1 MDTQAY
7 RGPILI
13 LGRILL
19 AVVFLIFG
27 VLKLM
32 NPEAQ
37 GAYVASGGLPSWLV
51 WPAGIFEIIG
61 AVLIAIGWQT
71 RIVALLFV
79 AFTVLTA
86 LLYHTAGITDPSN
99 GQLANFLKNLAIAGG
114 FLFVFSE
121 GPGPHSVDER
131 EGRK

>member
-1 MDTQAY
+1 MDTTAI
-7 RGPILI
+7 RGPVLI
-13 LGRILL
+13 IGRVLL
-19 AVVFLIFG
+19 AAVFLIFG

-37 GAYVASGGLPSWLV
+37 GNYVASAGLPNWLV
-51 WPAGIFEIIG
+51 WPAGIFEIVG

-79 AFTVLTA
+79 AFVVLTA
-86 LLYHTAGITDPSN
+86 LLYHTTGIMDPST

-121 GPGPHSVDER
+121 GPGPHSIDER

>member
-1 MDTQAY
+1 MDTTAI
-7 RGPILI
+7 RGPVLI
-13 LGRILL
+13 IGRILL
-19 AVVFLIFG
+19 AAVFLVFG

-32 NPEAQ
+32 NPEPMGQ
-37 GAYVASGGLPSWLV
+37 YVASGGLPSWLV
-51 WPAGIFEIIG
+51 WPAGVFEIVG

-86 LLYHTAGITDPSN
+86 VVYHNNLGD
-99 GQLANFLKNLAIAGG
+99 QLQLTMFLKNLAIAGG

-121 GPGPHSVDER
+121 GPGPHSIDER

>member
-1 MDTQAY
+1 MDTTAI
-7 RGPILI
+7 RGPVLVIGRVL
-13 LGRILL
+13 LGII
-19 AVVFLIFG
+19 FLIFG

-51 WPAGIFEIIG
+51 WPAGVFEIVG

-71 RIVALLFV
+71 RIVAGLFFLFV
-79 AFTVLTA
+79 IVTA
-86 LLYHTAGITDPSN
+86 LLYHNNWGDAN
-99 GQLANFLKNLAIAGG
+99 QLAHFMKNLAIAGG

-121 GPGPHSVDER
+121 GPGPHSIDER

>member
-1 MDTQAY
+1 MDTTAY

-13 LGRILL
+13 LGRVLL

-51 WPAGIFEIIG
+51 WPAGIFEIVG

-86 LLYHTAGITDPSN
+86 LLYHTTGITDLSN